1 MIVAIVVSVLTVLCN
16 LYVLVHFQHPDDRN
30 QAKFPKVVVVT
41 GLTMAVLSILLLPLD
56 VANRAACAESI
67 IESAC
72 SYTLPMTELWYA
84 TYMTMFAYI
93 FVLIPWTLFYYEQD
107 GDTPQLKRMTSS
119 SAWSVATTLVL
130 MMILLIVYYVGG
142 EAEFELKSVDSGMML
157 LGNAALNDAAA
168 CIALPSVLTSATNFA
183 ASSGSIGGTSCNAL
197 GASVESETFKVK
209 PTFIV
214 YIIAVCSIV
223 SWMIFMIY
231 AGVGIVAMPIDL
243 IKSFL
248 SRPMKVIPKSE
259 YIRCATII
267 ARDVQ
272 NVTTEIKNV
281 QKEQRATG
289 RTRKVKKELMALQVK
304 LSALEDD
311 ELELQKVFP
320 QGETREATWL
330 LTMTGYYV
338 QLFLGGVSLLL
349 SVFWTLH
356 ILLYV
361 LISPP
366 ATPFLNSFFRY
377 LDSVWSLL
385 GTAVFAIFC
394 FYLVFCVIKGNTRLG
409 LRFLLFSLYPMKL
422 GRTCMSSLLFNTGLI
437 MLGSVSIIQFCAQV
451 FDVYA
456 AETSVT
462 DIFGGNIEN
471 LKGLG
476 YLFKYNIFIYCFFGM
491 ICLSLI
497 TVPFQTYKVK
507 PPRKAYEVD
516 V

>member
-1 MIVAIVVSVLTVLCN
+1 MSVLTVLCN
-16 LYVLVHFQHPDDRN
+16 VYVLVHFQHPDDRN
-30 QAKFPKVVVVT
+30 QAKFPKLVVVT

-84 TYMTMFAYI
+84 MYMTMFAYI

-107 GDTPQLKRMTSS
+107 SETPHLKRVVSS
-119 SAWSVATTLVL
+119 SIWSVATTLVL
-130 MMILLIVYYVGG
+130 LMIMLIVYYVGG

-157 LGNAALNDAAA
+157 LGNSALSDAAA
-168 CIALPSVLTSATNFA
+168 CIALPSTLTSATNFVT
-183 ASSGSIGGTSCNAL
+183 SPGSISGTSCNAL
-197 GASVESETFKVK
+197 SAGIETEIFKVK

-223 SWMIFMIY
+223 SWMIFMVY

-243 IKSFL
+243 VKSFL
-248 SRPMKVIPKSE
+248 TRPVKIIPKSE
-259 YIRCATII
+259 YIRCATIL

-272 NVTTEIKNV
+272 SVTTEIKNL
-281 QKEQRATG
+281 QKEQRLTG
-289 RTRKVKKELMALQVK
+289 RTKKVRNELNALQLK
-304 LSALEDD
+304 LTALEDD

-330 LTMTGYYV
+330 LTMLGYYL
-338 QLFLGGVSLLL
+338 QLFLGGVSVLL
-349 SVFWTLH
+349 SIFWTIH
-356 ILLYV
+356 IVLYV

-366 ATPFLNSFFRY
+366 PSPFLNTFFQY
-377 LDSVWSLL
+377 LDGVWSLL

-409 LRFLLFSLYPMKL
+409 LRFLFISLYPMKL

-491 ICLSLI
+491 ICLSLMI
-497 TVPFQTYKVK
+497 VPFQNYKVK
-507 PPRKAYEVD
+507 PPRKAYEIEV
-516 V
+516 